1 MSNLEQLI
9 EWMKEELKAENDLSD
24 TSIGYRMALRD
35 CVVKAKQLQK
45 EEPKTYTQ
53 EDLDKAI
60 SKAWKQGHEE
70 GYDLAYDKYK
80 FPYKD

>member
-1 MSNLEQLI
+1 MSNLDKLI

-53 EDLDKAI
+53 EEMDKAI
-60 SKAWKQGHEE
+60 EQAWIKGQQSMLE
-70 GYDLAYDKYK
+70 
-80 FPYKD
+80 F